1 MGSSSW
7 SKGRLYL
14 IRKRLDIRLPF
25 PYARV
30 LECCLTSRQ
39 RFSSRF
45 HPPRLR
51 LVPALLLVMV
61 CAAPLQF
68 EGQAG
73 AGTQACG
80 GNSTV
85 DALGEKPAASAR
97 AFLAQLQAAVQSNNK
112 EEIAGM
118 ISYPVLVLRS
128 GKRTHVQKAQAF
140 LLRRILKARDAYDIL
155 LLLNRGATLSGNLE
169 KHLEDMLAGEFDSER
184 IRERI
189 EQVDSKLCRAD
200 LKNILPDAEYAPL
213 EESGFEP
220 LRDALRHV
228 FAKSL

>member
-118 ISYPVLVLRS
+118 ISYPVLVLSS
-128 GKRTHVQKAQAF
+128 GKRTHIQKKQAF
-140 LLRRILKARDAYDIL
+140 LADYGLIFTDPVRDAIL
-155 LLLNRGATLSGNLE
+155 HQTAQCLFGNSTGAMIGN
-169 KHLEDMLAGEFDSER
+169 GEVWF
-184 IRERI
+184 RE
-189 EQVDSKLCRAD
+189 EA
-200 LKNILPDAEYAPL
+200 PDQWKIITINESASAP
-213 EESGFEP
+213 
-220 LRDALRHV
+220 
-228 FAKSL
+228 